1 MVVAVVFACAAVG
14 VAAIALIV
22 SRVASTHPSLIAR
35 EGPQVVPGA
44 PTSPPPPPSRTVV
57 TAASAPAP
65 KPGASRVIAIK
76 ALRVIPVV
84 GEPIDHGVV
93 LMRDGKIEA
102 VGRAEDVKIPDGCE
116 VRDFPDGWATP
127 GWVELHAH
135 VGGTDIN
142 DMVYPTNPELRTL
155 DTIVPNNP
163 QLVAARQGGVTTM
176 NFIPGSGT
184 NMGGFGTLIK
194 TAGDSVE
201 EMTVRFPGTLKIAQL
216 GNPERRGG
224 DVGLT
229 RMGMNYLLRDRL
241 TAAKEYCDRWTAWE
255 KTKTGDPPAKD
266 ERYENFRGLFAHK
279 FPVIVHTV
287 FVNGIEATK
296 RLLHDE
302 LGLDVIITH
311 GEFGAF
317 KAADVIV
324 GAGMP
329 VNVGP
334 RLIELERETGKILN
348 ICTLWKEAG
357 CKDLSINTDCP
368 VVPADELTTQAAA
381 AVHYGLDEKTALEG
395 LTIVNARNVGMGAR
409 LGSLE
414 PGKDADVVVRNGPPL
429 DPRSAV
435 LFVVVNGKPAYE
447 KGKDRRWF

>member
-1 MVVAVVFACAAVG
+1 MRSRAAAAVVVLASLFGAAR
-14 VAAIALIV
+14 A
-22 SRVASTHPSLIAR
+22 
-35 EGPQVVPGA
+35 E
-44 PTSPPPPPSRTVV
+44 
-57 TAASAPAP
+57 P
-65 KPGASRVIAIK
+65 KTGLAIK

-84 GEPIDHGVV
+84 GEPIERGVILV
-93 LMRDGKIEA
+93 KDGKIEA
-102 VGRAEDVKIPDGCE
+102 VGRAEDVKVPAGYE
-116 VRDFPDGWATP
+116 VREFENGWACP

-135 VGGTDIN
+135 VGAGGMGDLN
-142 DMVYPTNPELRTL
+142 DMVYPTNPEMRTL
-155 DTIVPNNP
+155 DIVVPNNP
-163 QLVAARQGGVTTM
+163 QLLAARQGGVTTM

-194 TAGDSVE
+194 TAGDTVE
-201 EMTVRFPGTLKIAQL
+201 EMTIRFPGSLKIAQL

-224 DVGLT
+224 DVGAS

-241 TAAKEYCDRWTAWE
+241 AAAKGYCDAWCEWLRE
-255 KTKTGDPPAKD
+255 KKGSPPAKD
-266 ERYENFRGLFAHK
+266 ERYENFRGLFAHE

-296 RLLHDE
+296 RVLHDE

-324 GAGMP
+324 GAGLP

-334 RLIELERETGKILN
+334 RLIELDRETGKVIN
-348 ICTLWKEAG
+348 ICSFWKEAG

-368 VVPADELTTQAAA
+368 VIPPEELTTQASA
-381 AVHYGLDEKTALEG
+381 AVHFGLDEKTALEG
-395 LTIVNARNVGMGAR
+395 LTIVPARNIGMGKR

-414 PGKDADVVVRNGPPL
+414 AGKDADIVIRNGPPL

-435 LFVVVNGKPAYE
+435 LFVVINGKPAYE

>member
-1 MVVAVVFACAAVG
+1 VVKAV
-14 VAAIALIV
+14 
-22 SRVASTHPSLIAR
+22 SL
-35 EGPQVVPGA
+35 
-44 PTSPPPPPSRTVV
+44 SLLFF
-57 TAASAPAP
+57 ASAVAGEPS
-65 KPGASRVIAIK
+65 KGLAIK

-93 LMRDGKIEA
+93 VMRDGKIEA
-102 VGRAEDVKIPDGCE
+102 VGRADAVKVPDGYE
-116 VRDFPDGWATP
+116 VRNFPDGWATP

-163 QLVAARQGGVTTM
+163 QLLAARQGGVTTM

-184 NMGGFGTLIK
+184 NMSGFGTLIK

-201 EMTVRFPGTLKIAQL
+201 EMTLRFPGSLKIAQL

-241 TAAKEYCDRWTAWE
+241 AAAKEYADRWTKWE
-255 KTKTGDPPAKD
+255 KDKTGPAPAKD

-296 RLLHDE
+296 RIVHDE
-302 LGLDVIITH
+302 FGLDVVITH
-311 GEFGAF
+311 GEWGAV

-334 RLIELERETGKILN
+334 RLVDFDRDTGRMVNL
-348 ICTLWKEAG
+348 CTAWKEAG

-381 AVHYGLDEKTALEG
+381 AVHYGLDEKSALEG
-395 LTIVNARNVGMGAR
+395 LTIVPARSFGIASRV
-409 LGSLE
+409 GSLE
-414 PGKDADVVVRNGPPL
+414 VGKDADVVIRNGPPL

-435 LFVVVNGKPAYE
+435 LCVVVNGKPAYE
-447 KGKDRRWF
+447 KGKDRRWL

>member
-1 MVVAVVFACAAVG
+1 MRRAGGQEPLRKGERRIVCAVTDLVHRALRLLSPFSFPKQTLLLPLLVFGAAGG
-14 VAAIALIV
+14 VRADDAKRGLAV
-22 SRVASTHPSLIAR
+22 R
-35 EGPQVVPGA
+35 
-44 PTSPPPPPSRTVV
+44 
-57 TAASAPAP
+57 
-65 KPGASRVIAIK
+65 
-76 ALRVIPVV
+76 ALRVVPVV

-93 LMRDGKIEA
+93 VMRDGKIEA
-102 VGRAEDVKIPDGCE
+102 VGRAADVKIPEGYE
-116 VRDFPDGWATP
+116 VRDFPQGWVTP

-135 VGGTDIN
+135 VAGTDIN

-163 QLVAARQGGVTTM
+163 QLLAARQGGVTTM

-184 NMGGFGTLIK
+184 NMSGFGTLIK
-194 TAGDSVE
+194 TAGDTVE
-201 EMTVRFPGTLKIAQL
+201 EMTIRFPGSLKVAQL

-224 DVGLT
+224 DVGAS

-241 TAAKEYCDRWTAWE
+241 TEARDYCDRWTRWE
-255 KTKTGDPPAKD
+255 KEKKGDAPARD
-266 ERYENFRGLFAHK
+266 DRYENFRGLFAHR

-296 RLLHDE
+296 RILRDE
-302 LGLDVIITH
+302 FGLDVIITH

-324 GAGMP
+324 GAGLP

-368 VVPADELTTQAAA
+368 VVPPEELTTQAACT
-381 AVHYGLDEKTALEG
+381 VHYGLDEKTALEA
-395 LTIVNARNVGMGAR
+395 LTIVPARNIGMSAR

-414 PGKDADVVVRNGPPL
+414 AGKDADVVVRNGPPL

-447 KGKDRRWF
+447 LGKDRRWF

>member
-1 MVVAVVFACAAVG
+1 VFAGAAVVAFAVWAAG
-14 VAAIALIV
+14 AL
-22 SRVASTHPSLIAR
+22 
-35 EGPQVVPGA
+35 
-44 PTSPPPPPSRTVV
+44 V
-57 TAASAPAP
+57 TAIPLAPPTPVPLP
-65 KPGASRVIAIK
+65 KPLVSATAAGGRLLAVK

-84 GEPIDHGVV
+84 GEPIDRGVV

-102 VGRAEDVKIPDGCE
+102 VGRAEDVQIPAGCE
-116 VRDFPDGWATP
+116 VRDFPDGWVTP

-184 NMGGFGTLIK
+184 NMSGFGTLIK
-194 TAGDSVE
+194 TAGDSVD
-201 EMTVRFPGTLKIAQL
+201 EMTIRFPGSLKIAQL

-224 DVGLT
+224 DVGGS

-241 TAAKEYCDRWTAWE
+241 AEAKAYCDKWDAWE
-255 KTKTGDPPAKD
+255 KTKSGAAPAKD
-266 ERYENFRGLFAHK
+266 ERFENFRGLFAHK
-279 FPVIVHTV
+279 YPVIVHTV

-296 RLLHDE
+296 RIVKE
-302 LGLDVIITH
+302 EFGLSTIITH

-334 RLIELERETGKILN
+334 RLIELERETGKVLN
-348 ICTLWKEAG
+348 ICSLWKEAG

-368 VVPADELTTQAAA
+368 VVPADELTTQASA

-395 LTIVNARNVGMGAR
+395 LTIVPARNIGMESR

-414 PGKDADVVVRNGPPL
+414 KGKDADLVVRSGPPL

-447 KGKDRRWF
+447 KGKVRRWL

>member
-1 MVVAVVFACAAVG
+1 MIGVAIAFVGAIVVAFILGAPIVMDTPPAAPS
-14 VAAIALIV
+14 APKAPLLIRSGSMGITRPEATLSESSSP
-22 SRVASTHPSLIAR
+22 SRVL
-35 EGPQVVPGA
+35 
-44 PTSPPPPPSRTVV
+44 
-57 TAASAPAP
+57 
-65 KPGASRVIAIK
+65 AIR

-84 GEPIDHGVV
+84 GEPIEHGVV

-116 VRDFPDGWATP
+116 VRDFPDGWASP
-127 GWVELHAH
+127 GWVDLHAH

-163 QLVAARQGGVTTM
+163 QLIAARQGGVTTM

-184 NMGGFGTLIK
+184 NMGGFGALIK

-229 RMGMNYLLRDRL
+229 RMGMNYLLRERL
-241 TAAKEYCDRWTAWE
+241 AAAKEYADRWTAWE
-255 KTKTGDPPAKD
+255 KSKTGDAPAKD

-324 GAGMP
+324 GAGIP

-334 RLIELERETGKILN
+334 RMIELERETGKILN

-368 VVPADELTTQAAA
+368 VVPADELTTQASA
-381 AVHYGLDEKTALEG
+381 AVHFGLDEKSALEA
-395 LTIVNARNVGMGAR
+395 LTIVPAR
-409 LGSLE
+409 LFRR
-414 PGKDADVVVRNGPPL
+414 VRG
-429 DPRSAV
+429 
-435 LFVVVNGKPAYE
+435 
-447 KGKDRRWF
+447 

>member
-1 MVVAVVFACAAVG
+1 MTAGRCAAVLAC
-14 VAAIALIV
+14 VAAL
-22 SRVASTHPSLIAR
+22 L
-35 EGPQVVPGA
+35 GG
-44 PTSPPPPPSRTVV
+44 
-57 TAASAPAP
+57 ASAEEPA
-65 KPGASRVIAIK
+65 KGLAIK
-76 ALRVIPVV
+76 VLRVIPVV
-84 GEPIDHGVV
+84 GEPIDHGVILV
-93 LMRDGKIEA
+93 RGSKIEA
-102 VGRAEDVKIPDGCE
+102 VGRAADVKIPEGYE
-116 VRDFPDGWATP
+116 VRDFADGWATP

-163 QLVAARQGGVTTM
+163 QLLAARQGGVTTM

-184 NMGGFGTLIK
+184 NMSGFGTLIK

-201 EMTVRFPGTLKIAQL
+201 EMTVRFPGSLKIAQL

-224 DVGLT
+224 DVGGS

-241 TAAKEYCDRWTAWE
+241 AEAKDYAGRWARWE
-255 KTKTGDPPAKD
+255 REKSGAPPAKD
-266 ERYENFRGLFAHK
+266 ERLENFRGLFAHR

-296 RLLHDE
+296 RIVKE
-302 LGLDVIITH
+302 EFGLDTIITH

-348 ICTLWKEAG
+348 ICSLWKEAG

-368 VVPADELTTQAAA
+368 VVPADELTTQASAT
-381 AVHYGLDEKTALEG
+381 VHYGLDEKTAIEG
-395 LTIVNARNVGMGAR
+395 LTIVPARNIGMASR

-414 PGKDADVVVRNGPPL
+414 PGKDADIVIRTGPPL
-429 DPRSAV
+429 DLRSAV
-435 LFVVVNGKPAYE
+435 VFVLIDGKPAYV
-447 KGKDRRWF
+447 KGRDRRWL

>member
-1 MVVAVVFACAAVG
+1 MTGDDGVSPVFVGGTHASPAAV
-14 VAAIALIV
+14 
-22 SRVASTHPSLIAR
+22 S
-35 EGPQVVPGA
+35 
-44 PTSPPPPPSRTVV
+44 PPSRRPTTGDPWVAPT
-57 TAASAPAP
+57 TALLAGALALIALTGGASADEPA
-65 KPGASRVIAIK
+65 KGIAIK

-84 GEPIDHGVV
+84 GEPIDHGVILV
-93 LMRDGKIEA
+93 RGTKIEA
-102 VGRAEDVKIPDGCE
+102 VGREADVKIPEGYE
-116 VRDFPDGWATP
+116 VRDFKDGWATP

-163 QLVAARQGGVTTM
+163 QLKAARQGGVTTM

-184 NMGGFGTLIK
+184 NMSGFGTLIK
-194 TAGDSVE
+194 TAGDTVE
-201 EMTVRFPGTLKIAQL
+201 EMTVRFPGSLKIAQL

-224 DVGLT
+224 DVGGS

-241 TAAKEYCDRWTAWE
+241 AEAKEYADRWLRWE
-255 KTKTGDPPAKD
+255 KEKTGAAPLRD
-266 ERYENFRGLFAHK
+266 ERLENFRGLFAHRY
-279 FPVIVHTV
+279 PVIVHTV

-296 RLLHDE
+296 RIVRDE
-302 LGLDVIITH
+302 FGLDTIITH

-368 VVPADELTTQAAA
+368 VVPADELTTQGSAT
-381 AVHYGLDEKTALEG
+381 VHFGLDEKTALEG
-395 LTIVNARNVGMGAR
+395 LTIVPARNIGMASR

-414 PGKDADVVVRNGPPL
+414 PGKDADIVIRTGPPL
-429 DPRSAV
+429 DLRSAV
-435 LFVVVNGKPAYE
+435 VFVLINGKPAYE
-447 KGKDRRWF
+447 KGKDRRWL

>member
-1 MVVAVVFACAAVG
+1 VNGRGEVSLAPTR
-14 VAAIALIV
+14 AIAATVLALAALF
-22 SRVASTHPSLIAR
+22 SGAR
-35 EGPQVVPGA
+35 AEEPRRGL
-44 PTSPPPPPSRTVV
+44 
-57 TAASAPAP
+57 
-65 KPGASRVIAIK
+65 AIK
-76 ALRVIPVV
+76 VLRVIPVV
-84 GEPIDHGVV
+84 GEPIDRGVV
-93 LMRDGKIEA
+93 LVRDGKIEA
-102 VGRAEDVKIPDGCE
+102 VGRADAVKIPEGYE
-116 VRDFPDGWATP
+116 VRDFPEGWATP

-155 DTIVPNNP
+155 DTVVPNNP
-163 QLVAARQGGVTTM
+163 QLLAARQGGVTTM

-194 TAGDSVE
+194 TAGDTVE
-201 EMTVRFPGTLKIAQL
+201 EMTVRFPGSLKIAQL

-224 DVGLT
+224 DVGSS

-241 TAAKEYCDRWTAWE
+241 AEAKQYADLWAKWE
-255 KTKTGDPPAKD
+255 KDKSGAAPAKD
-266 ERYENFRGLFAHK
+266 DRLENFRGLFARRY
-279 FPVIVHTV
+279 PVIVHTV
-287 FVNGIEATK
+287 YVNGIEATK
-296 RLLHDE
+296 RIVRE
-302 LGLDVIITH
+302 EFGLDTIITH
-311 GEFGAF
+311 GEWGAV

-334 RLIELERETGKILN
+334 RLVDFDRETGRMVNL
-348 ICTLWKEAG
+348 CTAWKEAG

-381 AVHYGLDEKTALEG
+381 AVHYGLDEKTAIEALS
-395 LTIVNARNVGMGAR
+395 IVPARNIGMGSR

-414 PGKDADVVVRNGPPL
+414 PGKDADVVVRDGPPL

-435 LFVVVNGKPAYE
+435 LFVVVDGKPAYE
-447 KGKDRRWF
+447 KGKARRWL

>member
-1 MVVAVVFACAAVG
+1 
-14 VAAIALIV
+14 
-22 SRVASTHPSLIAR
+22 
-35 EGPQVVPGA
+35 
-44 PTSPPPPPSRTVV
+44 
-57 TAASAPAP
+57 
-65 KPGASRVIAIK
+65 
-76 ALRVIPVV
+76 
-84 GEPIDHGVV
+84 
-93 LMRDGKIEA
+93 
-102 VGRAEDVKIPDGCE
+102 
-116 VRDFPDGWATP
+116 
-127 GWVELHAH
+127 
-135 VGGTDIN
+135 
-142 DMVYPTNPELRTL
+142 
-155 DTIVPNNP
+155 
-163 QLVAARQGGVTTM
+163 
-176 NFIPGSGT
+176 
-184 NMGGFGTLIK
+184 MGGFGTLIK
-194 TAGDSVE
+194 TAGDTVE

-255 KTKTGDPPAKD
+255 KTKKGPAPAKD
-266 ERYENFRGLFAHK
+266 ERYENFRGLFAHR

-302 LGLDVIITH
+302 LDLDVIITH

-324 GAGMP
+324 GAGIP

-368 VVPADELTTQAAA
+368 VVPADELTTQASA

-395 LTIVNARNVGMGAR
+395 LTIVNARNLGMGSR

>member
-1 MVVAVVFACAAVG
+1 MVGYFLVIPLAPDVPTATAPAAV
-14 VAAIALIV
+14 
-22 SRVASTHPSLIAR
+22 R
-35 EGPQVVPGA
+35 EPA
-44 PTSPPPPPSRTVV
+44 PSRPAQVSGAV
-57 TAASAPAP
+57 AGPAAAPAP
-65 KPGASRVIAIK
+65 PQAPGTSRGIAIR

-84 GEPIDHGVV
+84 GEPIDHGVILV
-93 LMRDGKIEA
+93 QGTKIEA
-102 VGRAEDVKIPDGCE
+102 VGRADEVKIPDGYE
-116 VRDFPDGWATP
+116 VRDFADGWATP

-163 QLVAARQGGVTTM
+163 QLLAARQGGVTTM

-184 NMGGFGTLIK
+184 NMSGFGTLIK
-194 TAGDSVE
+194 TAGDTVE
-201 EMTVRFPGTLKIAQL
+201 EMTVRFPGSLKIAQL

-224 DVGLT
+224 DVGGS

-241 TAAKEYCDRWTAWE
+241 AEAKEYADRWSKWE
-255 KTKTGDPPAKD
+255 KEKSGAAPSKD
-266 ERYENFRGLFAHK
+266 ERLENFRGLFAHR

-296 RLLHDE
+296 RIVHDE
-302 LGLDVIITH
+302 FGLDTIITH

-381 AVHYGLDEKTALEG
+381 TVHFGLDEKSALEG
-395 LTIVNARNVGMGAR
+395 LTIVPARNIGMASR

-414 PGKDADVVVRNGPPL
+414 PGKDADIVIRTGPPL
-429 DPRSAV
+429 DLRSAV
-435 LFVVVNGKPAYE
+435 VFVLINGKPAYE
-447 KGKDRRWF
+447 KGKDRRWL